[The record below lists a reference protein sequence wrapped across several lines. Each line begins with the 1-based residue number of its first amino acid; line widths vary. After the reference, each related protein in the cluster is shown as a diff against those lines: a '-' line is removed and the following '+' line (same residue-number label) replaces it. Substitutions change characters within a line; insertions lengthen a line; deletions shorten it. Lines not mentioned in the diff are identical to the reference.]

1 MDNRYKNYGLWMSL
15 ASFVFLIIQE
25 NGFQITPEKW
35 NVYINSILSIL
46 ILLGII
52 NNPNTKNRGF
62 SDDK

>member
-35 NVYINSILSIL
+35 DVYINSILSIL